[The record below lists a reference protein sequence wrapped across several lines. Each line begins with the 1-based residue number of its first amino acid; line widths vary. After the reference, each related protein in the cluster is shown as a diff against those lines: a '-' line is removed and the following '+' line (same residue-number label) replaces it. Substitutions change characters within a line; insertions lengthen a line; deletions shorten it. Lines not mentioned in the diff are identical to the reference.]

1 MIDID
6 RVFIDTNILVYSF
19 LKQDDDKH
27 NLALKLLSNY
37 RNKVVVIS
45 TQVVSEI
52 YSTLTKN
59 QEQGFS

>member
-19 LKQDDDKH
+19 LKQDPDKH